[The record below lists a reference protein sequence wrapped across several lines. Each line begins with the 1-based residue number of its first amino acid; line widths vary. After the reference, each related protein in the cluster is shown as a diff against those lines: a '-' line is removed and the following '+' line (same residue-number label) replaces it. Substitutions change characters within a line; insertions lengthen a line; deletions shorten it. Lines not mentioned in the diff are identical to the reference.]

1 MAAVSFLLKKYAKL
15 FVIGPPAP
23 SCSQRD
29 STSVIATKFP
39 NLTQLSFCPKKKEKE
54 FLLRRFPL
62 PLKAVYVE
70 VAAAG
75 NVLNFDRKILVG
87 RRERENVAR
96 KKEHFMYKNDFS
108 NALFLQEAKMEDF
121 DWHF

>member
-1 MAAVSFLLKKYAKL
+1 M
-15 FVIGPPAP
+15 
-23 SCSQRD
+23 
-29 STSVIATKFP
+29 
-39 NLTQLSFCPKKKEKE
+39 
-54 FLLRRFPL
+54 RRFPI

-87 RRERENVAR
+87 RREKENVAR
-96 KKEHFMYKNDFS
+96 EEEHVLYKNDFS
-108 NALFLQEAKMEDF
+108 NALFLQEAKMKDF